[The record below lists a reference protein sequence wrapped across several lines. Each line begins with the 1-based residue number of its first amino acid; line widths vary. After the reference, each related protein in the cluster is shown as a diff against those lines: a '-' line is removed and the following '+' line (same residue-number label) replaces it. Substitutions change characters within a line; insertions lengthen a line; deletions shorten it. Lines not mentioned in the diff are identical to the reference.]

1 MWEYSH
7 TNPRLENS
15 QSCPSPC
22 SGGCRTG
29 REEGNTWDRRRRH
42 PEGPAGTPTL
52 EAATSWAVLAAI
64 SWEQTISSSYFPVC
78 RTTLSAD
85 SLQGR
90 QRQIGSE
97 QVQIIHLLIIPS
109 EISSWIQQLC
119 NYKIMELLQ
128 LEKISKIFESS
139 CYSSSYTKQLFR
151 AMIQVIWTEEGF
163 CFHNG

>member
-1 MWEYSH
+1 MGIFTQIPDWK
-7 TNPRLENS
+7 TARAALLPAL
-15 QSCPSPC
+15 
-22 SGGCRTG
+22 GDCRIG

-119 NYKIMELLQ
+119 NYRIMELLQ

-163 CFHNG
+163 LFS